1 MDLYDKVSELGRRR
15 GFIFPSFE
23 IYGGVS
29 GFYDYG
35 PLGASLKRNIE
46 EKWRDLFVRREGMVE
61 IEGTI
66 ITPKPV
72 FEASGHVSHFTD
84 ITTSCAKCGRGYRTD
99 TLLQEAGVEVKEGM
113 RTEELDYLIKEHDVR
128 CPECGG
134 ELGASESF
142 NLMFQ
147 LSIGPYDR
155 SIVGYGRPE
164 AAQGQ
169 FVDFKRLFSSERDR
183 LPLGV
188 AQIGRCVRNEIA
200 PRKGPIR
207 QREFTIVDYEVF
219 VDPEDTSYPR
229 IGFVR
234 DQRLRILPASEQ
246 LANSD
251 KVYEVTVGEALER
264 GLVANETLAYFMALA
279 QRFMEELGVPFDRQ
293 RFRELLPDERAH
305 YSRQTFDQEVWL
317 DRWRWTEVSG
327 HAYRTDYDLRQHMMF
342 SGVDLRVYKRFEEPR
357 VVRKVRVIPKIEQI
371 EADFG
376 SYAQRVLTLLSR
388 GDPTIIEREMRERG
402 FYEVPGEKPVMLE
415 PRHVE
420 VQAYEEMDSG
430 RHFVPHVVEPSFG
443 IDRIFYAA
451 LEYAYTETKG
461 RKVLRLPRDVAP
473 ISVSVFPLV
482 SRDGLPEIA
491 KEVYS
496 LLIEEGFTVDYDEA
510 GSIGRRYA
518 RADEVGVPIAVTI
531 DYETLEDRTVTLRD
545 INTWK
550 QVRTKISDLPLLLA
564 EYLRGKI
571 EFDQMGTPLK

>member
-1 MDLYDKVSELGRRR
+1 
-15 GFIFPSFE
+15 
-23 IYGGVS
+23 
-29 GFYDYG
+29 
-35 PLGASLKRNIE
+35 
-46 EKWRDLFVRREGMVE
+46 
-61 IEGTI
+61 
-66 ITPKPV
+66 
-72 FEASGHVSHFTD
+72 
-84 ITTSCAKCGRGYRTD
+84 
-99 TLLQEAGVEVKEGM
+99 
-113 RTEELDYLIKEHDVR
+113 
-128 CPECGG
+128 
-134 ELGASESF
+134 
-142 NLMFQ
+142 
-147 LSIGPYDR
+147 
-155 SIVGYGRPE
+155 
-164 AAQGQ
+164 
-169 FVDFKRLFSSERDR
+169 
-183 LPLGV
+183 
-188 AQIGRCVRNEIA
+188 
-200 PRKGPIR
+200 
-207 QREFTIVDYEVF
+207 
-219 VDPEDTSYPR
+219 
-229 IGFVR
+229 
-234 DQRLRILPASEQ
+234 
-246 LANSD
+246 
-251 KVYEVTVGEALER
+251 
-264 GLVANETLAYFMALA
+264 
-279 QRFMEELGVPFDRQ
+279 
-293 RFRELLPDERAH
+293 
-305 YSRQTFDQEVWL
+305 
-317 DRWRWTEVSG
+317 
-327 HAYRTDYDLRQHMMF
+327 
-342 SGVDLRVYKRFEEPR
+342 
-357 VVRKVRVIPKIEQI
+357 
-371 EADFG
+371 
-376 SYAQRVLTLLSR
+376 LLSR